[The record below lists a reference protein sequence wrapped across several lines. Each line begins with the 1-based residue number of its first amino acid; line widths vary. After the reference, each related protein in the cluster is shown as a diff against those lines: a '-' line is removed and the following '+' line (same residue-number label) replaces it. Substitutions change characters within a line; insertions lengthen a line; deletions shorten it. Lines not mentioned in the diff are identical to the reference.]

1 MSIVQVGELN
11 KVALLSLP
19 ELSNA
24 VAPEPSLNF
33 QNPTNPAEPVKFTGG
48 CPD

>member
-1 MSIVQVGELN
+1 VSIVQVGELN